1 LDALAATGAHMIGTG
16 LFFRQ
21 LERMR
26 LAGAV
31 FAGDENAATAV
42 EYALIAGIVSISIVA
57 AALGIKG
64 SLVDSFTSVVTG
76 FEEAKN

>member
-1 LDALAATGAHMIGTG
+1 MVGTG
-16 LFFRQ
+16 LFSRH

-26 LAGAV
+26 LAWAV
-31 FAGDENAATAV
+31 FADNENGATAI

-76 FEEAKN
+76 FEQAKN